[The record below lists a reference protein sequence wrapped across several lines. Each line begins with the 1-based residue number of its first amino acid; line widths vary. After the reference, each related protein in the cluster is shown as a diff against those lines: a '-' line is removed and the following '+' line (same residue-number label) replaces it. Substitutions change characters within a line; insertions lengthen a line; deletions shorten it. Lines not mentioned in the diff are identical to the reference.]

1 MMRYKQQITNYI
13 DYLEDKLNI
22 LLKDVQANRTNNQ
35 ELVNRIN
42 DMIRQIEYL
51 SNLVE
56 LEKQY

>member
-22 LLKDVQANRTNNQ
+22 LIKDIQSNRSTS
-35 ELVNRIN
+35 EDSVNRLN
-42 DMIRQIEYL
+42 DMVRQVEYL

-56 LEKQY
+56 LEN

>member
-22 LLKDVQANRTNNQ
+22 LIKDVQSNRTNPTDSVSR
-35 ELVNRIN
+35 LT
-42 DMIRQIEYL
+42 DMVRQVEYL

-56 LEKQY
+56 LEK

>member
-42 DMIRQIEYL
+42 DMIRQIEYI

-56 LEKQY
+56 LEK

>member
-56 LEKQY
+56 LEK

>member
-22 LLKDVQANRTNNQ
+22 LVKDLQSNRSQGTDTI
-35 ELVNRIN
+35 NRLN
-42 DMIRQIEYL
+42 DMVRQVEYL

-56 LEKQY
+56 LEK

>member
-22 LLKDVQANRTNNQ
+22 LIKDIQANRSNS
-35 ELVNRIN
+35 EDSVNRLN
-42 DMIRQIEYL
+42 DMVRQVEYL

-56 LEKQY
+56 LEK

>member
-51 SNLVE
+51 SNLIE
-56 LEKQY
+56 LEK

>member
-1 MMRYKQQITNYI
+1 MRYKQQITNYI

-56 LEKQY
+56 LEK

>member
-22 LLKDVQANRTNNQ
+22 LIKDIQSNRSNS
-35 ELVNRIN
+35 EDSVNRLN
-42 DMIRQIEYL
+42 DMVRQVEYL

-56 LEKQY
+56 LEK

>member
-22 LLKDVQANRTNNQ
+22 LIKDIQANRSNS
-35 ELVNRIN
+35 EDSVNRLN
-42 DMIRQIEYL
+42 DMIRQVEYL

-56 LEKQY
+56 LEK